1 MVRGALD
8 AQALVDVAAG
18 SAADLAV
25 DLLGVDCGADQR
37 TLLLPAAVTG
47 GVAGRAE
54 FGGVQHDALT
64 LSLVDR
70 HVLDG
75 QRLVLDAEQR
85 EHLVVGDV
93 PALAASAQVLCDAA
107 GMCGGGDVLDL
118 DPELLGDVLAVL
130 RDEVLRDDEQ
140 HLVAR
145 AVAHRALRVAGGAE
159 GLAAALL
166 PAEDEPAAVLGLG
179 QGASQVLALE
189 ALPVERRVL
198 PVGAAVRGDLIEYL
212 ALALDLLGEACGDV
226 SGVGNLEVLKEVLDV
241 LG

>member
-18 SAADLAV
+18 AAADFAF
-25 DLLGVDCGADQR
+25 DLLGVDRGADER
-37 TLLLPAAVTG
+37 AVLLPAAVAG

-54 FGGVQHDALT
+54 FGGVQHCALA
-64 LSLVDR
+64 LVLVNR

-93 PALAASAQVLCDAA
+93 PALAAGAQVLGDAA
-107 GMCGGGDVLDL
+107 RVGGRGDVLDL

-130 RDEVLRDDEQ
+130 RDEVLGDDEQ
-140 HLVAR
+140 DLVAC

-166 PAEDEPAAVLGLG
+166 PAEDEPAAILGLG
-179 QGASQVLALE
+179 QGASQVLTLE
-189 ALPVERRVL
+189 ALPIERRVL
-198 PVGAAVRGDLIEYL
+198 AVGATVRGDLIEYL
-212 ALALDLLGEACGDV
+212 ALALDLLGETGGDV
-226 SGVGNLEVLKEVLDV
+226 SGVGDLEVLKQILDV